1 MRNTR
6 DKLEKRKTRFHNP
19 DERKK
24 DVIGDKNRSKAPN
37 RQSSMTNLPTHT
49 YVLINKNVQHIKSNR
64 KTMRKPRRSK
74 SQWFS
79 RETTI
84 PAWRG
89 FGLHTFYFT
98 SQLLNWRKYIVGLKW
113 GQQLGCRCNTH
124 CTQQGHGY
132 SVHSNYLFGHRPA
145 VHRSRGYYQW
155 PSF

>member
-74 SQWFS
+74 SQ
-79 RETTI
+79 
-84 PAWRG
+84 
-89 FGLHTFYFT
+89 
-98 SQLLNWRKYIVGLKW
+98 
-113 GQQLGCRCNTH
+113 
-124 CTQQGHGY
+124 
-132 SVHSNYLFGHRPA
+132 
-145 VHRSRGYYQW
+145 
-155 PSF
+155 